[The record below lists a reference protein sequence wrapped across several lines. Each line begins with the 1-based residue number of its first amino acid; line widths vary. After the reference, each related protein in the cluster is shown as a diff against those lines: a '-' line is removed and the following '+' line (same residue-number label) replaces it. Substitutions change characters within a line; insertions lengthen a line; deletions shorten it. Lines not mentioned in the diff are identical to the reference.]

1 MTDARSAA
9 REHALSLLYEAE
21 TKSCPAADVL
31 SAQIV
36 EPEPDAVLIV
46 AGVSQ
51 HSSRIDELIAERSS
65 GWRLDRMPTL
75 DLIVLRI
82 ATFELLHRPDVPTAV
97 VLNEAVELAKR
108 FGTDDSGRF
117 VNGVLATMA
126 RDVRQ

>member
-9 REHALSLLYEAE
+9 REHALSLLYEAQ
-21 TKSCPAADVL
+21 TKNCPASEVL
-31 SAQIV
+31 DAQIV
-36 EPEPDAVLIV
+36 DPEPDTVLLVDGV
-46 AGVSQ
+46 AQ
-51 HSSRIDELIAERSS
+51 HAQRIDSLIAERSS
-65 GWRLDRMPTL
+65 GWSLDRMATL

-126 RDVRQ
+126 RDVR

>member
-21 TKSCPAADVL
+21 TKGCPASEVL

-36 EPEPDAVLIV
+36 DPEPDTVLLV
-46 AGVSQ
+46 DGVSR
-51 HSSRIDELIAERSS
+51 HSTRIDELIAERAS
-65 GWRLDRMPTL
+65 GWSLDRMATL

-82 ATFELLHRPDVPTAV
+82 ATFELLHRTEVPTAV

-126 RDVRQ
+126 RDVR